1 MADLDRNTIT
11 KLRKLL
17 PMLASDHAGEVAAT
31 VAAIMRTLESGGACL
46 HDLVAL
52 IDKPPRVVEKVVS
65 REQEPA
71 AKTEPARSPV
81 SAAYII
87 DAGRK
92 LLDAAF
98 LHDRERTFVGN
109 MVGRAEL
116 HGDHFT
122 MTVKQLI
129 WFRELEARHREMEA
143 AHA

>member
-1 MADLDRNTIT
+1 
-11 KLRKLL
+11 
-17 PMLASDHAGEVAAT
+17 MLASDHAGEVVAT

-52 IDKPPRVVEKVVS
+52 IDKPPRVVERVVY
-65 REQEPA
+65 REREPGPQA
-71 AKTEPARSPV
+71 GPARSPV

-87 DAGRK
+87 EAGRK

-122 MTVKQLI
+122 MTVKQLV
-129 WFRELEARHREMEA
+129 WFRELETRHREMEA
-143 AHA
+143 AHV

>member
-31 VAAIMRTLESGGACL
+31 VAAILRTLESAGACL

-52 IDKPPRVVEKVVS
+52 IDQPPRVVEKVVYRD
-65 REQEPA
+65 REPEP
-71 AKTEPARSPV
+71 KPEPARSPV

-87 DAGRK
+87 KTGRM

-98 LHDRERTFVGN
+98 LHDRERTFVSN
-109 MVGRAEL
+109 MVVRAEL
-116 HGDHFT
+116 SGDQFA
-122 MTVKQLI
+122 MTVKQHI
-129 WFRELEARHREMEA
+129 WFRELETRHREMEA